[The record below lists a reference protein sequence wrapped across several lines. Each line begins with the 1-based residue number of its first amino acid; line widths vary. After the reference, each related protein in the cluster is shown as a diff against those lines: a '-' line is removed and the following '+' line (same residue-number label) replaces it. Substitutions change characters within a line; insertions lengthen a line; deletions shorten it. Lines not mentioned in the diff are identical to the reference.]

1 MPQTAI
7 KTSTSTITT
16 TKRKKTGI
24 EVELEQAVEKC
35 KLAGLKYIM
44 STAEAAASTKQS
56 KNYTLG
62 GKSHTSKRQKGTTET
77 YLYKLAANL
86 LVTGAHLSLSSTMLF
101 CI

>member
-16 TKRKKTGI
+16 TKRKKAGI

-62 GKSHTSKRQKGTTET
+62 GKSHTGKRRQAKGNDR
-77 YLYKLAANL
+77 NL
-86 LVTGAHLSLSSTMLF
+86 L
-101 CI
+101 I